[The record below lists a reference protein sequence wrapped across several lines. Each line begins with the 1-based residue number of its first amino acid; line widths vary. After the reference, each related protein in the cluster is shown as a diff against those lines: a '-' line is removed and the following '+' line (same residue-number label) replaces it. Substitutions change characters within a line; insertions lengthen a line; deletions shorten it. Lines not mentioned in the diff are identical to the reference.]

1 MKRKTFAIIFLFTCI
16 ISFSTLYAADIKG
29 KVILSHNGKPYS
41 HGDILLTLR
50 GAEEYIK
57 AKIESDG
64 NFTFRDIKPG
74 KYEIKMDLYSATPS
88 GGEKREIEIKEED
101 ETLELNLPIS
111 LSLLDKALV
120 FTKEG
125 SDFIWFPLMVALLLT
140 IGVVL
145 TCLTR
150 LIQVRRLIP
159 SLKIV
164 LRGALRKDKLEKEEG
179 DISPYAALMTALAAT
194 VGNGNIAGVA
204 TAIAT
209 GGPGAPV
216 WMWIAGFFGMATKYA
231 EGFLGV
237 RFRIKNE
244 RGEMSGG
251 PMYYARYGIK
261 NMYLAKFMG
270 MFFAICGAFT
280 CLFGSGNMAQSN
292 SMALIF
298 NDQFGVPFWLTG
310 LVMFTMVGA
319 VILGGI
325 KRIGSVSERLVPT
338 MIVLYFGGA
347 IVIILA
353 NITNL
358 PAAFAEIFR
367 CAFTVKAVGGAMVGT
382 SVKLAI
388 SLGIRRG
395 MLSNES
401 GLGSAG
407 IAQASSKSSD
417 PSRNGLIAMT
427 GTFIDTLVVN
437 TLTTLSI
444 VITGM
449 YLKTAAFGSSKGLT
463 STALTAAAF
472 DSVIPFGGYI
482 IALCSFLF
490 GYSTLIAWCYY
501 GEKCLEYIFGVRIIY
516 PYRIAFIILLFIGAN
531 IQGAH
536 LNIIWYIG
544 DMANAFMA
552 FPNLLSMILL
562 AGLVGKVTT
571 KYFYKKKK
579 KESNILNA

>member
-1 MKRKTFAIIFLFTCI
+1 MNKRRIIFFCLLALILGLTD
-16 ISFSTLYAADIKG
+16 LDAADIKG
-29 KVILSHNGKPYS
+29 KVTLSPRGKPYS
-41 HGDILLTLR
+41 HGNMLLMLVGDEKYTK
-50 GAEEYIK
+50 AEIDTE
-57 AKIESDG
+57 G
-64 NFTFRDIKPG
+64 NYVYTGLAPG
-74 KYEIKMDLYSATPS
+74 KYTLKMDLYSLTPF
-88 GGEKREIEIKEED
+88 ETEVDIEEAADTRIID
-101 ETLELNLPIS
+101 IDLS

-120 FTKEG
+120 FTKEA

-145 TCLTR
+145 TIFTR
-150 LIQVRRLIP
+150 LIQVRRLLL
-159 SLKIV
+159 SLKMV
-164 LRGALRKDKLEKEEG
+164 LQGALHKDKTDKEEG

-194 VGNGNIAGVA
+194 VGNGNLAGVA

-237 RFRIKNE
+237 RFRKKNE

-261 NMYLAKFMG
+261 NESLAKFMG

-280 CLFGSGNMAQSN
+280 CLFGTGNMAQSN
-292 SMALIF
+292 SMALAF
-298 NDQFGVPFWLTG
+298 NDQFGVPFWLSG
-310 LVMFTMVGA
+310 LVITTLVGA

-338 MIVLYFGGA
+338 MIILYFTGA

-353 NITNL
+353 NVTHL
-358 PAAFAEIFR
+358 PQAFSVIFKS
-367 CAFTVKAVGGAMVGT
+367 AFTVKAVGGAMVGT
-382 SVKLAI
+382 SVRLAI
-388 SLGIRRG
+388 SIGVRRG
-395 MLSNES
+395 LLSNES
-401 GLGSAG
+401 GLGSAA
-407 IAQASSKSSD
+407 IAQSASRSSD
-417 PSRNGLIAMT
+417 PSKNGLIAMT

-449 YLKTAAFGSSKGLT
+449 YLKTAAFGAAENLT
-463 STALTAAAF
+463 STELTAAAF

-482 IALCSFLF
+482 IALSSFLF
-490 GYSTLIAWCYY
+490 GYSTLLGWCYY
-501 GEKCLEYIFGVRIIY
+501 GEKCLEYIFGIRIVF
-516 PYRIAFIILLFIGAN
+516 PFRLAFIFLLFVGSI
-531 IQGAH
+531 IQGVH
-536 LNIIWYIG
+536 LNIVWYIG

-552 FPNLLSMILL
+552 FPNLVSLIIL
-562 AGLVGKVTT
+562 AGLVGRVTT
-571 KYFYKKKK
+571 KYFYKK
-579 KESNILNA
+579 

>member
-1 MKRKTFAIIFLFTCI
+1 MKKKTLAIIFLFTCLV
-16 ISFSTLYAADIKG
+16 SLSNLKAAEIKG
-29 KVILSHNGKPYS
+29 KVILSPKGTPYT
-41 HGDILLTLR
+41 HGAILIQPLGT
-50 GAEEYIK
+50 EEYTKSTIDK
-57 AKIESDG
+57 QG
-64 NFTFRDIKPG
+64 NFSFKGLRPG
-74 KYEIKMDLYSATPS
+74 KYELKMDLYSATPVQMD
-88 GGEKREIEIKEED
+88 IEIKEET
-101 ETLELNLPIS
+101 EILEIPLSIS
-111 LSLLDKALV
+111 LSFLDKALV
-120 FTKEG
+120 FTKET
-125 SDFIWFPLMVALLLT
+125 SDFIWFPLMVAFLLT
-140 IGVVL
+140 IGVLL
-145 TCLTR
+145 TILTR
-150 LIQVRRLIP
+150 FIQVRRLIL
-159 SLKIV
+159 SLKMV
-164 LRGALRKDKLEKEEG
+164 LRGALHKDKTEKEEG

-251 PMYYARYGIK
+251 PMYYARHGIK
-261 NMYLAKFMG
+261 NQGLAKFMG

-280 CLFGSGNMAQSN
+280 CLFGTGNMAQSN
-292 SMALIF
+292 SMALVF

-310 LVMFTMVGA
+310 FVIFVMVGA

-325 KRIGSVSERLVPT
+325 KRIGGVSERLVPT
-338 MIVLYFGGA
+338 MIILYFGGA
-347 IVIILA
+347 LFIILA

-358 PAAFAEIFR
+358 PAAFSVIFKS
-367 CAFTVKAVGGAMVGT
+367 AFSVKAVGGAMVGT

-388 SLGIRRG
+388 SIGVRRG

-401 GLGSAG
+401 GLGSAA
-407 IAQASSKSSD
+407 IAQSASKSSD

-449 YLKTAAFGSSKGLT
+449 YLKTAAFGSSEELT

-472 DSVIPFGGYI
+472 DSSLPYGGYI
-482 IALCSFLF
+482 IALSSFLF

-531 IQGAH
+531 IQGPH
-536 LNIIWYIG
+536 LNIVWYIG
-544 DMANAFMA
+544 DMSNAFMA
-552 FPNLLSMILL
+552 FPNLVSMIIL
-562 AGLVGKVTT
+562 AGMVGKVTT
-571 KYFYKKKK
+571 KYFYKKDNN
-579 KESNILNA
+579 NI

>member
-1 MKRKTFAIIFLFTCI
+1 MKKKTLAVIFLIACLV
-16 ISFSTLYAADIKG
+16 TLSSLNAAEIKG
-29 KVILSHNGKPYS
+29 KVTLLPKGRPYA
-41 HGDILLTLR
+41 HGAILLQPLGT
-50 GAEEYIK
+50 EEYTKSPIDK
-57 AKIESDG
+57 EG
-64 NFTFRDIKPG
+64 NFSFKDLKPG
-74 KYEIKMDLYSATPS
+74 KYELKMDLYSATPVQMD
-88 GGEKREIEIKEED
+88 IEIKEET
-101 ETLELNLPIS
+101 EILEIPLSIS
-111 LSLLDKALV
+111 LSFLDKALV
-120 FTKEG
+120 FTKET
-125 SDFIWFPLMVALLLT
+125 SDFIWFPLMVAFLLSIGVLLT
-140 IGVVL
+140 L
-145 TCLTR
+145 LTR
-150 LIQVRRLIP
+150 FIQVRRLIL
-159 SLKIV
+159 SLKMV
-164 LRGALRKDKLEKEEG
+164 LRGALHKDKTEKEEG

-251 PMYYARYGIK
+251 PMYYARHGIK
-261 NMYLAKFMG
+261 NQSLAKIMG

-280 CLFGSGNMAQSN
+280 CLFGTGNMAQSN
-292 SMALIF
+292 SMALAF

-310 LVMFTMVGA
+310 FVVFTMVGA

-325 KRIGSVSERLVPT
+325 KRIGGVSERLVPT
-338 MIVLYFGGA
+338 MIILYFGGA
-347 IVIILA
+347 SVIILA
-353 NITNL
+353 NITHL
-358 PAAFAEIFR
+358 PAAFSVIFKS
-367 CAFTVKAVGGAMVGT
+367 AFSVKAVGGAMVGT

-388 SLGIRRG
+388 SIGVRRG

-401 GLGSAG
+401 GLGSAA
-407 IAQASSKSSD
+407 IAQSAAKSAD

-449 YLKTAAFGSSKGLT
+449 YLKTAAFGSSEDLT

-472 DSVIPFGGYI
+472 DSVLPYGGYI
-482 IALCSFLF
+482 IALSSFLF

-531 IQGAH
+531 IQGPH
-536 LNIIWYIG
+536 LNIVWYIG

-552 FPNLLSMILL
+552 FPNLVSMVIL
-562 AGLVGKVTT
+562 AGMVGKVTT
-571 KYFYKKKK
+571 KYFYKKDR
-579 KESNILNA
+579 NNL